1 VPPQQPAYPPGQ
13 YPGQYPGQHPG
24 GWGPGA
30 PWVQP
35 KRDGGAI
42 GALVCGIISIT
53 CAGFFGVILGP
64 VALILGSIS
73 RRRIRDSQG
82 RLSGEGMATWAIAL
96 GAIGVVLS
104 IVYLVF
110 LATNPGFMQDMLDR
124 FTTTTGG

>member
-1 VPPQQPAYPPGQ
+1 
-13 YPGQYPGQHPG
+13 
-24 GWGPGA
+24 
-30 PWVQP
+30 VQP

-53 CAGFFGVILGP
+53 CAGFLGIILGP

-82 RLSGEGMATWAIAL
+82 RLSGEGMATWAIVL
-96 GAIGVVLS
+96 GVIGIIAS

-110 LATNPGFMQDMLDR
+110 LAANPNFVQDMLDR
-124 FTTTTGG
+124 FTTTTTGG